1 MRSLVTYMCEVVLI
15 LLVTMTFWT
24 YVMFT
29 AMLCPMVWLDPE
41 KTSFTYYSMSGSSPV
56 V

>member
-1 MRSLVTYMCEVVLI
+1 MTSLVTYMCEAVLI
-15 LLVTMTFWT
+15 LLVTMTLWT

-29 AMLCPMVWLDPE
+29 AMLYPMFRLDPE
-41 KTSFTYYSMSGSSPV
+41 ETSFAYYSMSGSSPV